1 MKCRGIRGATT
12 VDTNTKGDILKA
24 TRELLQ
30 EMVQANG
37 VREEDVSSILFTT
50 TSDLNATFPAEAA
63 RELGLSQAPLLCGQE
78 IDVPGSLP
86 MCLRILLLFNTEKDA
101 GDIVHVYLK
110 EARKLRP
117 EVNSTKGGTEGQTCS
132 S

>member
-12 VDTNTKGDILKA
+12 VDTNTKEDILKA

-30 EMVQANG
+30 DMVKAND
-37 VREEDVSSILFTT
+37 VRGEDVASILFTT

-63 RELGLSQAPLLCGQE
+63 RELGLSQVPLLCGQE

-86 MCLRILLLFNTEKDA
+86 MCLRILILFNTKKSAE
-101 GDIVHVYLK
+101 DIVHVYLK
-110 EARKLRP
+110 AAKKLRP
-117 EVNSTKGGTEGQTCS
+117 DSNRQHGNVKE
-132 S
+132 

>member
-12 VDTNTKGDILKA
+12 VDTNTKQDILKA

-30 EMVQANG
+30 DMVKAND
-37 VREEDVSSILFTT
+37 VRGEDVASILFTT

-63 RELGLSQAPLLCGQE
+63 RELGLSQVPLLCGQE

-86 MCLRILLLFNTEKDA
+86 MCLRILILFNTKKSAE
-101 GDIVHVYLK
+101 DIVHVYLK
-110 EARKLRP
+110 SAKKLRP
-117 EVNSTKGGTEGQTCS
+117 DNSRKQGTAEE
-132 S
+132 

>member
-12 VDTNTKGDILKA
+12 VDTNTKEDILKA

-30 EMVQANG
+30 DMVKAND
-37 VREEDVSSILFTT
+37 VRGEDVASILFTT

-63 RELGLSQAPLLCGQE
+63 RELGLSQVPLLCGQE

-86 MCLRILLLFNTEKDA
+86 MCLRILILFNTKKGAE
-101 GDIVHVYLK
+101 DIVHVYLK
-110 EARKLRP
+110 SAKKLRP
-117 EVNSTKGGTEGQTCS
+117 DNDRKRGNVKE
-132 S
+132 

>member
-12 VDTNTKGDILKA
+12 VDTNTKEDILKA

-30 EMVQANG
+30 DMVKAND
-37 VREEDVSSILFTT
+37 VRGEDVASILFTT

-63 RELGLSQAPLLCGQE
+63 RELGLSQVPLLCGQE

-86 MCLRILLLFNTEKDA
+86 MCLRILILFNTKKSAE
-101 GDIVHVYLK
+101 DIVHVYLK
-110 EARKLRP
+110 DAKKLRP
-117 EVNSTKGGTEGQTCS
+117 DSNRKHGNVKE
-132 S
+132 

>member
-12 VDTNTKGDILKA
+12 VDTNTKQDILKA

-30 EMVQANG
+30 DMVKAND
-37 VREEDVSSILFTT
+37 VRGEDVASILFTT

-63 RELGLSQAPLLCGQE
+63 RELGLSQVPLLCGQE

-86 MCLRILLLFNTEKDA
+86 MCLRILILFNTKKSAE
-101 GDIVHVYLK
+101 DIIHVYIK
-110 EARKLRP
+110 GAKKLRP
-117 EVNSTKGGTEGQTCS
+117 DSNRKHGNVKE
-132 S
+132 

>member
-12 VDTNTKGDILKA
+12 VDTNTKEDILKA

-30 EMVQANG
+30 DMVKAND
-37 VREEDVSSILFTT
+37 VRGEDVASILFTT

-63 RELGLSQAPLLCGQE
+63 RELGLSQVPLLCGQE

-86 MCLRILLLFNTEKDA
+86 MCLRILILFNTNKGAE
-101 GDIVHVYLK
+101 DIVHVYLK
-110 EARKLRP
+110 SAKKLRP
-117 EVNSTKGGTEGQTCS
+117 DNSRKRGTAEE
-132 S
+132 

>member
-12 VDTNTKGDILKA
+12 VDTNTKEDILKA

-30 EMVQANG
+30 DMVKAND
-37 VREEDVSSILFTT
+37 VRGEDVASILFTT

-63 RELGLSQAPLLCGQE
+63 RELGLSQVPLLCGQE

-86 MCLRILLLFNTEKDA
+86 MCLRILILFNTGKTAE
-101 GDIVHVYLK
+101 DIVHVYLK
-110 EARKLRP
+110 DAKKLRP
-117 EVNSTKGGTEGQTCS
+117 DSNRKHGNVKE
-132 S
+132 

>member
-12 VDTNTKGDILKA
+12 VNANTKQAILKA
-24 TRELLQ
+24 TKELLR
-30 EMVQANG
+30 EMVQAND
-37 VREEDVSSILFTT
+37 VRGEDVASILFTT

-86 MCLRILLLFNTEKDA
+86 MCLRVLILFNTNKNA
-101 GDIVHVYLK
+101 KDIVHVYLK
-110 EARKLRP
+110 DARKLRP
-117 EVNSTKGGTEGQTCS
+117 DNDRKRGKVKG
-132 S
+132 

>member
-12 VDTNTKGDILKA
+12 VDTNTKEDILKA

-30 EMVQANG
+30 DMVKAND
-37 VREEDVSSILFTT
+37 VRGEDVASILFTT

-63 RELGLSQAPLLCGQE
+63 RELGLSQVPLLCGQE

-86 MCLRILLLFNTEKDA
+86 MCLRILILFNTKKTAE
-101 GDIVHVYLK
+101 DIVHVYLK
-110 EARKLRP
+110 SAKKLRP
-117 EVNSTKGGTEGQTCS
+117 DNDRKRGNVKG
-132 S
+132 

>member
-12 VDTNTKGDILKA
+12 VDTNTKQDILKA

-30 EMVQANG
+30 DMVKAND
-37 VREEDVSSILFTT
+37 VRGEDVASILFTT

-63 RELGLSQAPLLCGQE
+63 RELGLSQVPLLCGQE

-86 MCLRILLLFNTEKDA
+86 MCLRILILFNTKKGAE
-101 GDIVHVYLK
+101 DIVHVYLK
-110 EARKLRP
+110 SAKKLRP
-117 EVNSTKGGTEGQTCS
+117 DSNRKQGNVKE
-132 S
+132 

>member
-12 VDTNTKGDILKA
+12 VDTNTKEDILKA

-30 EMVQANG
+30 DMVKAND
-37 VREEDVSSILFTT
+37 VRGEDVASILFTT

-63 RELGLSQAPLLCGQE
+63 RELGLSQVPLLCGQE

-86 MCLRILLLFNTEKDA
+86 MCLRILILFNTKKGAE
-101 GDIVHVYLK
+101 DIVHVYLK
-110 EARKLRP
+110 DAKKLRP
-117 EVNSTKGGTEGQTCS
+117 DSNRKQGNVKE
-132 S
+132 